1 MVKKKP
7 KNEDQI
13 SSPEESA
20 DDEEIVDELPV
31 QKILL
36 KYGNPRKAVS
46 AEVNNKPSFVEDLSI
61 YKKKQEQKE
70 RINKRLA
77 QIFMFSNLDDKEKE
91 QIINYMQEK
100 KYKQG

>member
-20 DDEEIVDELPV
+20 EDEEIVDELPV
-31 QKILL
+31 QSILL

-46 AEVNNKPSFVEDLSI
+46 EVNNEPTFLKDLSI
-61 YKKKQEQKE
+61 FKKK
-70 RINKRLA
+70 
-77 QIFMFSNLDDKEKE
+77 
-91 QIINYMQEK
+91 
-100 KYKQG
+100 

>member
-46 AEVNNKPSFVEDLSI
+46 AEVNNKPSFEEDLSI
-61 YKKKQEQKE
+61 YKKK
-70 RINKRLA
+70 
-77 QIFMFSNLDDKEKE
+77 
-91 QIINYMQEK
+91 
-100 KYKQG
+100 